1 MTRIVYSRVAGA
13 AARREN
19 ATMNRYYCPHC
30 KALLNPGTKVIFVIG
45 HGGKR
50 GLLLLSPEFGD
61 YAVVLAESIPIEEGR
76 LYYFQCPVC
85 HLDLTSSVNQ
95 NLVEIVCREPT
106 GTQALV
112 DFSRVAGE
120 HATFVRGPG
129 GVRAFGEHA
138 TRYESVNF
146 FGEGK
151 GGNLDRA

>member
-1 MTRIVYSRVAGA
+1 
-13 AARREN
+13 
-19 ATMNRYYCPHC
+19 MNRYYCPHC

-50 GLLLLSPEFGD
+50 GLLLLSPELGD
-61 YAVVLAESIPIEEGR
+61 YAVVMAESIPIEQGR

-85 HLDLTSSVNQ
+85 HLDLTSSLDQ
-95 NLVEIVCREPT
+95 NLVEIVCREPD
-106 GTQALV
+106 GTRSLV

-129 GVRAFGEHA
+129 GLRSFGEHA
-138 TRYESVNF
+138 ARYESVNF